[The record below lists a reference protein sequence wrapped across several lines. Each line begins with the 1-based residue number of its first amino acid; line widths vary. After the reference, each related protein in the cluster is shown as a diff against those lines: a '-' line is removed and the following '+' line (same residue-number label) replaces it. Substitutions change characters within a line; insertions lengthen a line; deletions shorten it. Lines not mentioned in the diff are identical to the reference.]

1 MITSPISRMITKHC
15 IFFCSMHTDLSTN
28 TCIGC
33 LNDEITIP
41 WSSLGSLGGR
51 VLYPSCILRFE
62 FFPFHDLMMSTTII
76 IIISGHHHHQEMAS
90 HIWKIILILTLTITL
105 DVKSSTTESLQLSLA
120 IIEAATDNF
129 SHENK
134 IGKGGFGEVY
144 KDILIDGRP
153 IAVKRLSR
161 NSKQGVEELKDD
173 VLLTGELRHR
183 NLMIFIV

>member
-1 MITSPISRMITKHC
+1 M
-15 IFFCSMHTDLSTN
+15 
-28 TCIGC
+28 
-33 LNDEITIP
+33 
-41 WSSLGSLGGR
+41 
-51 VLYPSCILRFE
+51 
-62 FFPFHDLMMSTTII
+62 
-76 IIISGHHHHQEMAS
+76 
-90 HIWKIILILTLTITL
+90 
-105 DVKSSTTESLQLSLA
+105 KSSTTESLQLSLA

>member
-90 HIWKIILILTLTITL
+90 HIWKIILILTLTITVSGIL
-105 DVKSSTTESLQLSLA
+105 FTFCYYLIRRKTRK
-120 IIEAATDNF
+120 N
-129 SHENK
+129 NK
-134 IGKGGFGEVY
+134 IILSKNFGRE
-144 KDILIDGRP
+144 KLH
-153 IAVKRLSR
+153 
-161 NSKQGVEELKDD
+161 N
-173 VLLTGELRHR
+173 
-183 NLMIFIV
+183 

>member
-1 MITSPISRMITKHC
+1 MQGKAGYSKMLVGWMITSPISRMITKHC

-76 IIISGHHHHQEMAS
+76 IIISGHHHHQV
-90 HIWKIILILTLTITL
+90 LIYIR
-105 DVKSSTTESLQLSLA
+105 EFNIPLQF
-120 IIEAATDNF
+120 DNWLF
-129 SHENK
+129 KMHYN
-134 IGKGGFGEVY
+134 F
-144 KDILIDGRP
+144 LH
-153 IAVKRLSR
+153 
-161 NSKQGVEELKDD
+161 N
-173 VLLTGELRHR
+173 
-183 NLMIFIV
+183 